1 MTKIIVSFLTVL
13 LMFFPDSVTLK
24 GIYQD
29 LTYPGEKVITERIIE
44 AVKND
49 DVEAIEEM
57 MSPYSSENVEN
68 LSKKIKTVTDA
79 IEGNIKNAYW
89 YSGSSDSVKK
99 DYDSYESSRTWVIKF
114 ETDISNYKLH
124 VTWIRANTAKPE
136 MVGLDALSVS
146 DMDYNLL
153 AELSND

>member
-68 LSKKIKTVTDA
+68 LSEKIKTVTDA